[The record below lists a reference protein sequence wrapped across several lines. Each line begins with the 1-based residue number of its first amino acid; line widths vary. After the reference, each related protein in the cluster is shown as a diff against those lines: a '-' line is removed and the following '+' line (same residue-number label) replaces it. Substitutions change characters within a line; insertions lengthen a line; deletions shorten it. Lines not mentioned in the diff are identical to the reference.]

1 MSEESRKTGID
12 IIGDVRWGTH
22 LCQFY
27 QTKEDLIDILVP
39 YFKAG
44 LENNEFCMWV
54 TSEPLGEKEAKE
66 ALRKV
71 VPDFDRYLKRGQIEI
86 LPHTERYFKDG
97 AFNLQR
103 VLNAWIDKLNQALAS
118 GYDGMR
124 VTGNTVWLENS
135 DWRNF
140 TDYGEQMNR
149 VIGEYRMMV
158 VCTYSLDKCGASEV
172 IDVVKTHQ
180 FALIRREDKWELIK
194 STKHKRMEEALQESE
209 QRYRQLVEGV
219 SDGIIVL
226 GSDGRFIDCNEIT
239 SQNLG
244 YTREEFLRLTPAD
257 IVHPDFH
264 ELMRENQKKLW
275 AGEPIVFESIYCA
288 KDGREIP
295 VEVSAQKS
303 IYEGNPAILAV
314 ARDITERKRAEV
326 EYGMMI
332 KGTIEG
338 FIVVGRKGQIMD
350 VNDAYCRLTGY
361 TRDELLKMSLSDIE
375 ASEKPEEIEQHIKR
389 IIEQGYDRFEAYH
402 KCKNGQIIEVEV
414 SSNYLAMGEGCFF
427 SFIRDVTE
435 RKQVEEELRESEEK
449 FRSIIE
455 QSKDGIVLVDEQGAI
470 IEWNRGQEQ
479 ITGLKTV
486 EVLGQPF
493 WDVQLQVA
501 VGERKNSEARAKHK
515 AMILEILRTGQVPWS
530 SQFLEVDIQR
540 SDGMCRTMQSLVFP
554 IKTDRGFI
562 IGSISRD
569 ITERKLTEQALQASE
584 SFLNNIIEQSPF
596 STWISDDKGTN
607 IRQNQACR
615 ELFGIERDE
624 EVIGKYN
631 MFKDEEVRRQGFVPL
646 FEKVFTKGKTI
657 NFVIDY
663 DFRKVK
669 HVKVAGATHKI
680 LDATI
685 FPIKDSNGKVTNAVV
700 QHKDITGRKLTE
712 QALRA
717 SEEKYRGLLNNVK
730 LGVFRSTPGPHG
742 RFLEANPAI
751 ERITGYCREELL
763 QMNVSDLYVHPEER
777 ASVLEAITSGKW
789 RTTEEVRLRKKDGT
803 EIVVSDT
810 KVAVTDDAGNLLYFD
825 GIIEDITERKQ
836 VEEKAREAEAL
847 KELDRLRTELL
858 DNVSHGLRTPLT
870 TIKGYSTLLLD
881 YDTRLRRDEKRHYL
895 ESIDKATNR
904 LVRLIDRLIDL
915 SRLKAGLM
923 EVKKAPK
930 SISKLLREAVAES
943 QIRTP
948 RYQLVLNLPKRLPR
962 VNIDARH
969 IREVLDNLIDNATR
983 YSEEGKEV
991 MVTARRV
998 RQKLLISVTD
1008 QGIGIAA
1015 EELERVFDRMYRAKQ
1030 RMSDDPGGMGLGLA
1044 ISKGLVEAHGG
1055 RIWAES
1061 EQGKGSTFF
1070 FTLPLAAKRRRL

>member
-22 LCQFY
+22 FCQFY

-39 YFKAG
+39 YFKVG

-66 ALRKV
+66 ALRKA
-71 VPDFDRYLKRGQIEI
+71 VPDFERYLKRGQVEI
-86 LPHTERYFKDG
+86 LPHTEYFLKDS

-103 VLNAWIDKLNQALAS
+103 VLNAWIDKLNQALAN

-124 VTGNTVWLENS
+124 ITGNTAWLENS

-140 TDYGEQMNR
+140 TDYEEQVNR
-149 VIGEYRMMV
+149 VIGEYRMMA
-158 VCTYSLDKCGASEV
+158 VCTYSLDKCGASEI
-172 IDVVKTHQ
+172 IDVVKNHE

-239 SQNLG
+239 SQNFG

-275 AGEPIVFESIYCA
+275 ASEPIVFESIYRA
-288 KDGREIP
+288 KDGSKIP

-303 IYEGNPAILAV
+303 IYEENPVILAV
-314 ARDITERKRAEV
+314 VRDVTERKRAEEALRESENRFRAIAESASDAIIAINSQRNIVYWNNAAEITFGYSANEAIGKPLTLIMPERFRKGHNDAMNRIVSAGESTIFREAVELVGLRKDGNEFPAELSLATWKTREGIFFTAITRDITERKQAKAELQSERDKIISILDALPDAV
-326 EYGMMI
+326 FIINQDYDIEYGNSSAEAQFGAI
-332 KGTIEG
+332 A
-338 FIVVGRKGQIMD
+338 GRKCYEYF
-350 VNDAYCRLTGY
+350 NNR
-361 TRDELLKMSLSDIE
+361 EE
-375 ASEKPEEIEQHIKR
+375 ACPWC
-389 IIEQGYDRFEAYH
+389 GNEAVFA
-402 KCKNGQIIEVEV
+402 G
-414 SSNYLAMGEGCFF
+414 
-427 SFIRDVTE
+427 
-435 RKQVEEELRESEEK
+435 
-449 FRSIIE
+449 
-455 QSKDGIVLVDEQGAI
+455 
-470 IEWNRGQEQ
+470 
-479 ITGLKTV
+479 KTV
-486 EVLGQPF
+486 HTESRYLRNQRTY
-493 WDVQLQVA
+493 DVIETPL
-501 VGERKNSEARAKHK
+501 KN
-515 AMILEILRTGQVPWS
+515 P
-530 SQFLEVDIQR
+530 D
-540 SDGMCRTMQSLVFP
+540 
-554 IKTDRGFI
+554 
-562 IGSISRD
+562 GSISILGVFRD
-569 ITERKLTEQALQASE
+569 ITERMRAAEALRESE
-584 SFLNNIIEQSPF
+584 SFLNSVIEQSPF
-596 STWISDDKGTN
+596 STWISDAEGTN

-631 MFKDEEVRRQGFVPL
+631 IFKDEEVRRQGFVPL
-646 FEKVFTKGKTI
+646 FKKVFTKGKTI

-680 LDATI
+680 LDATV
-685 FPIKDSNGKVTNAVV
+685 FPIKDANGKVTNAVV
-700 QHKDITGRKLTE
+700 QHKDITERKLTE

-717 SEEKYRGLLNNVK
+717 SEAKYRGLLTNVK

-742 RFLEANPAI
+742 RFLEANPAM
-751 ERITGYCREELL
+751 ERITGYSREELL
-763 QMNVSDLYVHPEER
+763 QMNVSDLYVRPEER

-803 EIVVSDT
+803 EIVISDT

-881 YDTRLRRDEKRHYL
+881 YDTKLRHNEKRHYL

-962 VNIDARH
+962 MNIDARH